1 MPCQTRYEFPPSYP
15 SRRSSP
21 SSRTDSS
28 PDERS
33 PTRDENTRTNTP
45 VSSRGF
51 RRTSDVGCFG
61 NWAFH
66 SHETNTDVQSDSGD
80 SRDEEAAELS
90 DDEGFWNMSRRAD
103 AQQLEPAQPEPTQ
116 TFTDRARGVLGD
128 ITTSAMNHLSN
139 FSGTQP
145 RELIFDDE
153 NVVVIFDGD
162 EEREQEVA
170 PQFDFAVP
178 IGPRV
183 QESYRFEVEHP
194 TAAPA
199 IRYLHGI
206 PTARHLAV
214 VGRGLQ
220 HHSAASLTTL
230 TGAYGRV
237 AETYTTV
244 AENIQPALRIG
255 WDVAADVVEEA
266 RGLRDA
272 AQEQW
277 REWYPWLDR
286 MFEATA
292 TGPGRPRR
300 GSLMR

>member
-1 MPCQTRYEFPPSYP
+1 MARQTRYD
-15 SRRSSP
+15 
-21 SSRTDSS
+21 SRTDSS

-45 VSSRGF
+45 ASSRGF
-51 RRTSDVGCFG
+51 RSTSDLGCFG
-61 NWAFH
+61 NWTFRSRRTRTH
-66 SHETNTDVQSDSGD
+66 WDVWSDSED

-90 DDEGFWNMSRRAD
+90 DDEGFWNMSRRAS
-103 AQQLEPAQPEPTQ
+103 AQQLEPAHLEPTQ
-116 TFTDRARGVLGD
+116 TLRDRARGVLGD
-128 ITTSAMNHLSN
+128 ITTSAINRLSN
-139 FSGTQP
+139 FSGTQT

-153 NVVVIFDGD
+153 SLVIIFDGD
-162 EEREQEVA
+162 EEREHEVA

-214 VGRGLQ
+214 VSRGL
-220 HHSAASLTTL
+220 HRHSAVGLTTL
-230 TGAYGRV
+230 TGAYDRV
-237 AETYTTV
+237 AETYTIA

-255 WDVAADVVEEA
+255 WGVAADVVEEA

-277 REWYPWLDR
+277 REWSPWLDR
-286 MFEATA
+286 MFEETA

-300 GSLMR
+300 ASLMR

>member
-1 MPCQTRYEFPPSYP
+1 M
-15 SRRSSP
+15 RS
-21 SSRTDSS
+21 
-28 PDERS
+28 
-33 PTRDENTRTNTP
+33 
-45 VSSRGF
+45 F
-51 RRTSDVGCFG
+51 RRTSEVGCFG
-61 NWAFH
+61 NWTFR
-66 SHETNTDVQSDSGD
+66 SHRTDRDEASDSGD
-80 SRDEEAAELS
+80 SEDEEAAELS

-103 AQQLEPAQPEPTQ
+103 AQQLEPVQLEPSQ
-116 TFTDRARGVLGD
+116 TLANRARGVLDD
-128 ITTSAMNHLSN
+128 ITTSAINHLSN
-139 FSGTQP
+139 FSSTQP

-153 NVVVIFDGD
+153 NVVVVYDYD
-162 EEREQEVA
+162 EEREQEV

-183 QESYRFEVEHP
+183 QESYRFEIEHP

-206 PTARHLAV
+206 PTARHLAAL
-214 VGRGLQ
+214 GRGIQ
-220 HHSAASLTTL
+220 HHSVAGFNTL
-230 TGAYGRV
+230 TDAYGRV
-237 AETYTTV
+237 AETYTTA

-255 WDVAADVVEEA
+255 WEVAADVVEEA

-300 GSLMR
+300 GSMMR